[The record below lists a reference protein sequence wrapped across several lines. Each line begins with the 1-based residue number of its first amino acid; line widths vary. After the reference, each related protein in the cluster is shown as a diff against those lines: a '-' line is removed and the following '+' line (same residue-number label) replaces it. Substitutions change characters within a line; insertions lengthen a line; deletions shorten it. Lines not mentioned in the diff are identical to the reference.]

1 MRCSL
6 LLCLLV
12 AAALVCAEGVD
23 LGTRMRSRYARGG
36 NPYDAEGITDPPNVV
51 TADQMDP
58 AQAYD
63 AMAEPNPMDG
73 PVPEM
78 QFRQDMAM
86 DAEAAPQAPPFV
98 PAVVQPSAAPAAS
111 GGLMMPPEP
120 SMRPVGGD
128 KTEAQDAEN
137 EDDPELLKLNAAHE
151 AVKQDIVTTAKQI
164 QDERRWSAAVNKIIR
179 SYQEKLNRVQGH
191 IVALRREMKKLY
203 QKKKAIENLK
213 LQRALEG
220 KLKEANDNLAVLQNT
235 LKKVE
240 QKRGQLDKSH
250 MDLRTTI
257 AGIEQQLAKLKGEDK
272 KAEEE
277 AKEEEAKAHSAG
289 AKPAAK
295 KFL

>member
-1 MRCSL
+1 
-6 LLCLLV
+6 
-12 AAALVCAEGVD
+12 
-23 LGTRMRSRYARGG
+23 
-36 NPYDAEGITDPPNVV
+36 
-51 TADQMDP
+51 
-58 AQAYD
+58 
-63 AMAEPNPMDG
+63 MDG
-73 PVPEM
+73 PVSEM
-78 QFRQDMAM
+78 QFRQEMGTDM
-86 DAEAAPQAPPFV
+86 EAAPQAPPFV
-98 PAVVQPSAAPAAS
+98 PAVVQPAASPPSS

-120 SMRPVGGD
+120 SMRPVGD
-128 KTEAQDAEN
+128 KTEAQDTEN

-213 LQRALEG
+213 LQRALEA
-220 KLKEANDNLAVLQNT
+220 KLKEANDNLGVLQNT

-289 AKPAAK
+289 AKPAK

>member
-1 MRCSL
+1 
-6 LLCLLV
+6 LCLLV

-23 LGTRMRSRYARGG
+23 LSTRLRSRYARGG
-36 NPYDAEGITDPPNVV
+36 NPYDAEGVTDPPNVV

-63 AMAEPNPMDG
+63 TMAEPNPMDG
-73 PVPEM
+73 PVSEM
-78 QFRQDMAM
+78 QFRQEMGTDM
-86 DAEAAPQAPPFV
+86 EAAPQAPPFV
-98 PAVVQPSAAPAAS
+98 PAVVQPAASPPSS

-120 SMRPVGGD
+120 SMRPVGD
-128 KTEAQDAEN
+128 KTEAQDTEN

-213 LQRALEG
+213 LQRALEA
-220 KLKEANDNLAVLQNT
+220 KLKEANDNLGVLQNT

-289 AKPAAK
+289 AKPAK